1 MDAKEL
7 HQTMSMCHP
16 NNWVITNPE
25 IRATIL
31 RALSLL
37 ASVEGSSDEV
47 VRELQRVVLPSL
59 RDYGQGY
66 SAAVAER
73 AAAHILALR
82 KWKDEILVAAGA
94 QENDDVAKWITADKS
109 ERDTLR
115 AELASVRAAL
125 KLANDSCRSAYQVAA
140 RRGIET
146 NWDALQFSLQASL
159 REQHKVM
166 FPEQYTEDR
175 RIRAHDSASHPKDAQ

>member
-1 MDAKEL
+1 MHTAKEL
-7 HQTMSMCHP
+7 RQMVDSL
-16 NNWVITNPE
+16 NNGEPVGTWTLEVISD
-25 IRATIL
+25 
-31 RALSLL
+31 ALKEYAALL

-94 QENDDVAKWITADKS
+94 QENDDVAKWIAADKS
-109 ERDTLR
+109 ERDALKD
-115 AELASVRAAL
+115 ELASVRAHAE
-125 KLANDSCRSAYQVAA
+125 AMA
-140 RRGIET
+140 
-146 NWDALQFSLQASL
+146 DALNDGQNFGAWQSVIDA
-159 REQHKVM
+159 
-166 FPEQYTEDR
+166 F
-175 RIRAHDSASHPKDAQ
+175 RAAHPKDAP

>member
-31 RALSLL
+31 RALALL

-94 QENDDVAKWITADKS
+94 QENDDVAKWIAADKS
-109 ERDTLR
+109 ERDALKD
-115 AELASVRAAL
+115 ELASVRAHAE
-125 KLANDSCRSAYQVAA
+125 AMA
-140 RRGIET
+140 
-146 NWDALQFSLQASL
+146 DALNDGQNFGAWQSVIDA
-159 REQHKVM
+159 
-166 FPEQYTEDR
+166 F
-175 RIRAHDSASHPKDAQ
+175 RAAHPKDAP

>member
-31 RALSLL
+31 RALALL

-73 AAAHILALR
+73 AASHIIALR
-82 KWKDEILVAAGA
+82 AELERERMRLCACGVAAMA
-94 QENDDVAKWITADKS
+94 NTPESAANARQTHPDYRSASLSDVEQAVDREMA
-109 ERDTLR
+109 LR
-115 AELASVRAAL
+115 AELARVKANCKIVYWPKDGSYPIEHTMAANKDCYEMILAQMERDRAA
-125 KLANDSCRSAYQVAA
+125 
-140 RRGIET
+140 
-146 NWDALQFSLQASL
+146 
-159 REQHKVM
+159 
-166 FPEQYTEDR
+166 
-175 RIRAHDSASHPKDAQ
+175 HPKDAP